1 MPKFER
7 KNSFTTIELV
17 VSIGIIVIMGGI
29 FLVNYRLQK
38 EEMDL
43 QNAVSIV
50 SQEIRKAQGLTMAQ
64 MSRPDNDECGGG
76 TANNFAVFFEEGKNY
91 IKLYTDKDLANECFV
106 EDRYFA
112 SSIEILSVTPAV
124 SDTNAW
130 ITFEKENLKTK
141 INGGAATILNVEL
154 CIRGEA
160 CSANKKT
167 IILNNKGMVD
177 VE

>member
-1 MPKFER
+1 MPRLKR

-43 QNAVSIV
+43 QNAASVIT
-50 SQEIRKAQGLTMAQ
+50 QEIRKAQGLTMAH
-64 MSRPDNDECGGG
+64 MLRPDECGGG
-76 TANNFAVFFEEGKNY
+76 VATNFAIFFEEGKNY
-91 IKLYTDKDLANECFV
+91 VKLYADKNLANECLV

-112 SSIEILSVTPAV
+112 STIEILSVTPAV
-124 SDTNAW
+124 SGTTGW
-130 ITFEKENLKTK
+130 IIFEKENLRTR
-141 INGGAATILNVEL
+141 INNGAATSLNVEI
-154 CIRGEA
+154 CIRGENCA
-160 CSANKKT
+160 ANKKT

>member
-1 MPKFER
+1 MPKLKR

-43 QNAVSIV
+43 QNAASII
-50 SQEIRKAQGLTMAQ
+50 SQETRKAQGFTMAQ
-64 MSRPDNDECGGG
+64 MSRPENNECGGG
-76 TANNFAVFFEEGKNY
+76 VAKNFAIFFEEGKNY
-91 IKLYTDKDLANECFV
+91 IKLYTDKDLANECLV

-112 SSIEILSVTPAV
+112 SSIEVLSVTPAV
-124 SDTNAW
+124 SDTTAW

-141 INGGAATILNVEL
+141 INASAATTLNIEL
-154 CIRGEA
+154 CIRGDA
-160 CSANKKT
+160 CSANKKI
-167 IILNNKGMVD
+167 IILNNKGMID
-177 VE
+177 IE